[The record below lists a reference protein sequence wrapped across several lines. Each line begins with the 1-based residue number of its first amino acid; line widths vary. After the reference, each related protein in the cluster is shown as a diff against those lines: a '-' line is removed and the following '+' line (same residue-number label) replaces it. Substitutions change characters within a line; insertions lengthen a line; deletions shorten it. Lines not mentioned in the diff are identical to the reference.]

1 MALLRLVAS
10 RTACLPLPSFGLSQV
25 PLCRALASSSAAS
38 DSASAAAV
46 PSVREAR
53 KKIFGHW
60 TSKEIKFSS
69 FSALKKLKR
78 RGWIGPTLM
87 NYFPKPSPLWKHPI
101 VREGLNEQRL
111 QEVERRRAL
120 GQGPPKKG
128 EGKRSKKK

>member
-1 MALLRLVAS
+1 MALLRLVAA

-25 PLCRALASSSAAS
+25 PLCRALASSSV
-38 DSASAAAV
+38 AAV

-78 RGWIGPTLM
+78 RGWLGPTLM

-111 QEVERRRAL
+111 QEVERRKAL